1 VSLIIRGGVGVGVII
16 IMMGRGLVGRG
27 LSGIEVVVAE
37 AEAEVAEEEEERAV
51 EPVSRVSGKSLQGQ
65 WTGLPRRILQLL
77 PYSSQGNPSL
87 SHSPFFCKQ
96 TNRLPA

>member
-16 IMMGRGLVGRG
+16 IMMGRGLVGWG

-37 AEAEVAEEEEERAV
+37 AEVVEEEVERAV
-51 EPVSRVSGKSLQGQ
+51 EPASRVSVKSLQDQ

-77 PYSSQGNPSL
+77 PYFSQGNLLLSL
-87 SHSPFFCKQ
+87 SFLR
-96 TNRLPA
+96 TN